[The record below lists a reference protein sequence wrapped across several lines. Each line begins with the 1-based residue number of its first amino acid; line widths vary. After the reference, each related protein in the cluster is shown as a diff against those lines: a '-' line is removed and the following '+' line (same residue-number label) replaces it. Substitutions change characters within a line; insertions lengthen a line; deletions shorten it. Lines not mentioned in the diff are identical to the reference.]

1 MCGKRKEPKMHDPNC
16 AVCDIKL
23 REGERLYG
31 VKNAETR
38 EYRCV
43 VAGSSEDAREKVG
56 WNGTTLYVMRVRS
69 YQPPMDEEVKAKLRQ
84 IQAERKAV
92 CRPRKG
98 R

>member
-1 MCGKRKEPKMHDPNC
+1 MHDPNC
-16 AVCDIKL
+16 AACGVKL
-23 REGERLYG
+23 HEGERLYG

-38 EYRCV
+38 EYRCI
-43 VAGSSEDAREKVG
+43 VAGSSEEARERVG
-56 WNGTTLYVMRVRS
+56 WNGTTLYVRRVRS
-69 YQPPMDEEVKAKLRQ
+69 YQPPMDETVKAKLRQ